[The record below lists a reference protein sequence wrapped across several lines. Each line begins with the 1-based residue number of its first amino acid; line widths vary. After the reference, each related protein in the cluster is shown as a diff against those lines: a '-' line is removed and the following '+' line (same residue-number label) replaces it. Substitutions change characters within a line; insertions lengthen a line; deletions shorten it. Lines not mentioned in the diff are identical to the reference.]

1 MANFGHFKDG
11 NEYVI
16 EKTELARPLLNYIW
30 NARILSGINHLGG
43 GIGAYGTRAQAYIDP
58 SGKGRCCVIRDG
70 NRYFYIKDKKT
81 GKVFNPGWYP
91 CRTEVKDFSCTHGL
105 GYSVITST
113 CDGVKATARVF
124 VNAEDPV
131 EIWTVTLQNN
141 SDSAKELSVYS
152 FVEFQLDGYSR
163 YSDAMSYLHS
173 EYDEETNLIVGFNG
187 AMERPHEWFNGFI
200 SSDLKPVAF
209 DTGKRAFFGVYGN
222 VTLPDA
228 IKQDKLSCSLSA
240 CEQMVGALQHD
251 FSLSAGDSVSF
262 NVIIGATDSMETAKN
277 TAKKVFAEGKIEAD
291 FAALKASKNTM
302 SEDIFIDTPDEKINN
317 FANYWLKQQVQLCS
331 EVGRDTGKGFRD
343 QLQDAWAV
351 AAFNPALSKE
361 KILETLTYM
370 YSDGRCVR
378 GWLPLDHHIYSDG
391 PTWVAPTINA
401 YIKETGDVDFLKEPV
416 KYLDEGEDTVWE
428 HMLTAARFASDD
440 IGADGLV
447 KSRDGDWNDSLN
459 MTGLKGKGESVW
471 TSIALCFALENMAEI
486 AENILNDKE
495 TAKEML
501 TRREKMAE
509 AINKNGWDGEWYL
522 AAINDYGEKVGS
534 HLEDEGMIYLNS
546 QTWAILAGIA
556 DETRRKQCLEAVDKY
571 LDSDYG
577 PLTLYPTYTKFNN
590 RIGRLTSFVPGIWE
604 NGTPYCH
611 GGTFKVVADCI
622 EGRGNK
628 AYETITK
635 ILPDADSNPSSHS
648 GCEPYVVTNMYFG
661 PDNPR
666 KGETLF
672 AWVTGTAGWMFRAIT
687 QYMAGFHPGYN
698 SFTVAPCI
706 PTEWK
711 GLTLSRRF
719 MGDTYKLIIDN
730 ANGKECGVSEVKVDG
745 KVIDGNKITAF
756 GDGKTHTVEIKM

>member
-1 MANFGHFKDG
+1 MADFGHFKNG

-30 NARILSGINHLGG
+30 NSRILSGINHFGG
-43 GIGAYGTRAQAYIDP
+43 GVGAYGTRAQAYIDP
-58 SGKGRCCVIRDG
+58 SGKGRCSVIRDG
-70 NRYFYIKDKKT
+70 NRYFYIKDKST

-91 CRTEVKDFSCTHGL
+91 TRTEVEDFSCTHGL
-105 GYSVITST
+105 GYSVITAT

-131 EIWTVTLQNN
+131 EIWTVTLDNK
-141 SDSAKELSVYS
+141 SGSAKNLSVYT
-152 FVEFQLDGYSR
+152 FVEFQLDGYAR
-163 YSDAMSYLHS
+163 YSDAMSYLES
-173 EYDEETNLIVGFNG
+173 TYDETHNLIVGFNG
-187 AMERPHEWFNGFI
+187 AMERPHEWFNGFVASDI
-200 SSDLKPVAF
+200 SPVAY
-209 DTGKRAFFGVYGN
+209 DTSKRAFLGTYGN
-222 VTLPDA
+222 IISPDA
-228 IKQDKLSCSLSA
+228 LKNDKLSNSPAA
-240 CEQMVGALQHD
+240 CEPMVGALQHD
-251 FSLSAGDSVSF
+251 FSIGAGESATF
-262 NVIIGATDSMETAKN
+262 NVIIGATDSLKTAQN
-277 TAKKVFAEGKIEAD
+277 TAEKIFAKGKIESD
-291 FAALKASKNTM
+291 FTSLKAQKATM
-302 SEDIFIDTPDEKINN
+302 ADDIYINTPDEKINN

-351 AAFNPALSKE
+351 ASFNKELSRE

-391 PTWVAPTINA
+391 PTWIAPTINA
-401 YIKETGDVDFLKEPV
+401 YIKETGDVDFLNQKV

-428 HMLTAARFASDD
+428 HMLTAARFVSSDL
-440 IGADGLV
+440 GADRLV

-459 MTGLKGKGESVW
+459 MTGLQGKGESVW
-471 TSIALCFALENMAEI
+471 TSIATCYALENMAEI
-486 AENILNDKE
+486 AENIVGNKE
-495 TAKEML
+495 IAAEML
-501 TRREKMAE
+501 TRREEMKKAVNE
-509 AINKNGWDGEWYL
+509 NGWDGEWYL
-522 AAINDYGEKVGS
+522 AAINDFGQKVGS
-534 HLEDEGMIYLNS
+534 NEETEGKIYLNS
-546 QTWAILAGIA
+546 QTWAILANVAEG
-556 DETRRKQCLEAVDKY
+556 ERREKCLGAVDKY

-611 GGTFKVVADCI
+611 GGTFKVVADCL

-628 AYETITK
+628 AYETISK

-672 AWVTGTAGWMFRAIT
+672 AWVTGTAGWMFRAIV
-687 QYMAGFHPGYN
+687 QYMAGFHPSYD
-698 SFTVAPCI
+698 SFTLCPCI
-706 PTEWK
+706 PAEWD
-711 GLTLSRRF
+711 GLTLKRKFR
-719 MGDTYKLIIDN
+719 GDIYDITVKN
-730 ANGKECGVSEVKVDG
+730 PKGKQNGVTEIKVDG
-745 KVIDGNKITAF
+745 KVIEGNRVSAF
-756 GDGKTHTVEIKM
+756 LDGKTHAIEITM